1 MGVRR
6 GFHAQYRTDI
16 VQEIAMARRLHEA
29 AVMRWGILKLPRVIR
44 TDPAAAMAKM
54 VYCRV
59 QTAGDAPWSCAAG
72 VPHAPQTRAPNESIL
87 TPSHREWGEFHE
99 RLAAHL
105 VCPDFSHYFGPT
117 DESDYWPLCSAQLVA
132 ELGFAVAE
140 SLAVFRCFVGD
151 SDRAIADHVESMW
164 RKTRLLKTR
173 PAFDAGWCVSPD

>member
-16 VQEIAMARRLHEA
+16 VHEIAMARRLHEA
-29 AVMRWGILKLPRVIR
+29 AVMRWGIIKLSRVLR

-72 VPHAPQTRAPNESIL
+72 VPHAPQTRATNESIL

-105 VCPDFSHYFGPT
+105 VCPDFDDYFGPA

-140 SLAVFRCFVGD
+140 TLAVFRCFVGD
-151 SDRAIADHVESMW
+151 SDRSIAEHVESMW
-164 RKTRLLKTR
+164 RKTRPSKIR
-173 PAFDAGWCVSPD
+173 PAFDAGWYVSPD